1 MLMKLKIFVSKL
13 IWKIARISPE
23 WGNRVM
29 DVLGV
34 DLYRKVMYY
43 QNL

>member
-13 IWKIARISPE
+13 IWKIAGISPE
-23 WGNRVM
+23 LGNIVM

-34 DLYRKVMYY
+34 DLYRKVMWY

>member
-13 IWKIARISPE
+13 LWKIAGISPE

-34 DLYRKVMYY
+34 DLYRKVMWY

>member
-23 WGNRVM
+23 CGNIVM
-29 DVLGV
+29 DILGV
-34 DLYRKVMYY
+34 DLYRKVMWY